1 MASHDRFKIK
11 AIQDCLHQTFTWMGC
26 YGAPT
31 RKPTRL
37 WSSEKWVT
45 NLARTMKKDIAATK
59 DSTEVVTVVVDM
71 AGGKITGGSGLKAT
85 QEYPEAYGHAV
96 AYEYNSALN
105 TELMADTLVDDSSDS
120 DYDDAPV
127 NDTWPDLKLTGV
139 GNLLNIKI
147 DHMPYGF

>member
-1 MASHDRFKIK
+1 M
-11 AIQDCLHQTFTWMGC
+11 
-26 YGAPT
+26 
-31 RKPTRL
+31 
-37 WSSEKWVT
+37 
-45 NLARTMKKDIAATK
+45 
-59 DSTEVVTVVVDM
+59 VDT
-71 AGGKITGGSGLKAT
+71 AGGKITGGSGLEAT
-85 QEYPEAYGHAV
+85 QEYPEADGHAA

-120 DYDDAPV
+120 DYDDAPA